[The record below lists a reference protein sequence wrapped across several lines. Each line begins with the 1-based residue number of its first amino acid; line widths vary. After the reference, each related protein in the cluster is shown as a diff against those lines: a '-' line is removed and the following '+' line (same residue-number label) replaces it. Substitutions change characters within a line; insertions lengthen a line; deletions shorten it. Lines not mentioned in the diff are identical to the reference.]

1 MMNMKVCG
9 ITSIEQLEQ
18 LDKLFVD
25 YAGFVFDVKSYQ
37 NVYGKIPAE
46 DIKYAD
52 VDIKKVGVFTNL
64 DYRSILDTVKV
75 YGLDLIQLN
84 GAESPEMCKM
94 LSKEIEVIKTFYID
108 NFDSDSI
115 HNIIND
121 YDDACDYYSFDSNIK
136 SNRGG
141 ITQAFDW
148 KMIGD
153 TSIEKPF
160 FIGGGGIK
168 PSDAPTIH
176 QFKHPDFFGVDVNN
190 NFEKEDGIKDTAL
203 VLSFMRAVNQVMN

>member
-9 ITSIEQLEQ
+9 ITSIAQLEQ

-46 DIKYAD
+46 EIKYAD

-64 DYRSILDTVKV
+64 DYRNILDTVNV

-94 LSKEIEVIKTFYID
+94 LSKEISVIKTFFID
-108 NFDSDSI
+108 DFDTNKI
-115 HNIIND
+115 NKIIND

-141 ITQAFDW
+141 ITNAFDW

-176 QFKHPDFFGVDVNN
+176 QFKHPDFFGVDINN

>member
-64 DYRSILDTVKV
+64 DYRSILETVKV

-84 GAESPEMCKM
+84 GSESPEMCKM

>member
-46 DIKYAD
+46 EIKYAD

-64 DYRSILDTVKV
+64 DYRSILETVKV

-84 GAESPEMCKM
+84 GSESPEMCKM

-108 NFDSDSI
+108 DFDSDKI

-141 ITQAFDW
+141 ITNAFDW
-148 KMIGD
+148 KMIGN

-176 QFKHPDFFGVDVNN
+176 QFKHPDFFGVDINN

>member
-46 DIKYAD
+46 EIKYAD

-64 DYRSILDTVKV
+64 DYRSILETVKV

-84 GAESPEMCKM
+84 GSESPEMCKM

-108 NFDSDSI
+108 DFDSDSI

-141 ITQAFDW
+141 ITNAFDW

-176 QFKHPDFFGVDVNN
+176 QFKHPDFFGVDINN

>member
-1 MMNMKVCG
+1 MKVCG
-9 ITSIEQLEQ
+9 ITSIEQLEH

-108 NFDSDSI
+108 DFDSDSI

-141 ITQAFDW
+141 ITNAFDW

-176 QFKHPDFFGVDVNN
+176 QFKHPDFFGVDINN

>member
-46 DIKYAD
+46 EIKYAD

-64 DYRSILDTVKV
+64 DYRSILETVKV

-84 GAESPEMCKM
+84 GSESPEMCKM

-108 NFDSDSI
+108 DFDSDSI

-121 YDDACDYYSFDSNIK
+121 YDDACDYYSFDSNTK

-141 ITQAFDW
+141 ITNAFDW

-176 QFKHPDFFGVDVNN
+176 QFKHPDFFGVDINN

>member
-1 MMNMKVCG
+1 MKVCG

-108 NFDSDSI
+108 DFDSDSI

-141 ITQAFDW
+141 ITNAFDW
-148 KMIGD
+148 KMIED

-176 QFKHPDFFGVDVNN
+176 QFKHPDFFGVDINN

>member
-108 NFDSDSI
+108 DFDSDSI

>member
-1 MMNMKVCG
+1 MKVCG

-108 NFDSDSI
+108 DFDSDSI

-121 YDDACDYYSFDSNIK
+121 YDDACDYYSFDSKIK

-141 ITQAFDW
+141 ITNAFDW

-176 QFKHPDFFGVDVNN
+176 QFKHPDFFGVDINN

>member
-1 MMNMKVCG
+1 MKVCG

-46 DIKYAD
+46 EIKYAD

-64 DYRSILDTVKV
+64 DYRSILETVKV

-84 GAESPEMCKM
+84 GSESPEMCKM

-108 NFDSDSI
+108 DFDSDSI

-141 ITQAFDW
+141 ITNAFDW

-176 QFKHPDFFGVDVNN
+176 QFKHPDFFGVDINN

>member
-176 QFKHPDFFGVDVNN
+176 QFKHPDFFGVDINN

>member
-108 NFDSDSI
+108 DFDSDSI

-141 ITQAFDW
+141 ITNAFDW
-148 KMIGD
+148 KMIED

-176 QFKHPDFFGVDVNN
+176 QFKHPDFFGVDINN

>member
-1 MMNMKVCG
+1 MKVCG

-46 DIKYAD
+46 EIKYAD

-64 DYRSILDTVKV
+64 DYRSILETVKV

-84 GAESPEMCKM
+84 GSESPEMCKM

-108 NFDSDSI
+108 DFDSDSI

-121 YDDACDYYSFDSNIK
+121 YDDACDYYSFDSNTK

-141 ITQAFDW
+141 ITNAFDW

-176 QFKHPDFFGVDVNN
+176 QFKHPDFFGVDINN

>member
-1 MMNMKVCG
+1 
-9 ITSIEQLEQ
+9 
-18 LDKLFVD
+18 
-25 YAGFVFDVKSYQ
+25 
-37 NVYGKIPAE
+37 
-46 DIKYAD
+46 
-52 VDIKKVGVFTNL
+52 
-64 DYRSILDTVKV
+64 
-75 YGLDLIQLN
+75 
-84 GAESPEMCKM
+84 MCKI

-108 NFDSDSI
+108 DFDSDSI

-141 ITQAFDW
+141 ITNAFDW

-176 QFKHPDFFGVDVNN
+176 QFKHPDFFGVDINN

>member
-108 NFDSDSI
+108 DFDSDSI

-141 ITQAFDW
+141 ITNAFDW

-176 QFKHPDFFGVDVNN
+176 QFKHPDFFGVDINN

>member
-1 MMNMKVCG
+1 MKVCG

-108 NFDSDSI
+108 DFDSDSI

-141 ITQAFDW
+141 ITNAFDW

-176 QFKHPDFFGVDVNN
+176 QFKHPDFFGVDINN

>member
-46 DIKYAD
+46 EIKYAD

-64 DYRSILDTVKV
+64 DYRSILETVKV

-84 GAESPEMCKM
+84 GSESPEMCKM

-108 NFDSDSI
+108 DFDSDKI
-115 HNIIND
+115 LDIIND

-141 ITQAFDW
+141 ITHAFDW

-176 QFKHPDFFGVDVNN
+176 QFKHPDFFGVDINH
-190 NFEKEDGIKDTAL
+190 NFEKEDGVKDTAL